1 MQEESE
7 LKKPPAKADVG
18 AALAALEK
26 PLRERGIASLAL
38 FGSTVRGQAGA
49 GSDIDVLVDI
59 DPKAGFS
66 LIDLVAV
73 KLFLEN
79 RLGRDVDVVTRQGA
93 DPAVRDSIVR
103 EAELVF

>member
-49 GSDIDVLVDI
+49 GSDID
-59 DPKAGFS
+59 PKAGFS

-93 DPAVRDSIVR
+93 DPAVRDSIIR